1 MFEVVEQSVKH
12 FFENILKNKLKK
24 TDKIEGELYGSS
36 ISLNSKNDGEFNFYL
51 FFPKEIFEK
60 YRNVFL
66 KNVILSE
73 DDWCDLSKEF
83 ANEIVG
89 HAKMKLNEKKG
100 DEFSLGIPEYLGR
113 VDFAHF
119 KLDKSATF
127 DIEGSSFRIGYKK
140 DE

>member
-1 MFEVVEQSVKH
+1 MRDIIERNNISNVE
-12 FFENILKNKLKK
+12 
-24 TDKIEGELYGSS
+24 ELNELLNVISSQIGS
-36 ISLNSKNDGEFNFYL
+36 LTNPFNLQNTFKSK
-51 FFPKEIFEK
+51 
-60 YRNVFL
+60 
-66 KNVILSE
+66 KNVTLSE